1 LRGVQPMS
9 WSELQRLVEEAEA
22 DGAIRRSLRRCRSR
36 GELLMASRRMGYRIQ
51 ATDLRRAWQLEQ
63 VEAGRL
69 TPADPGT
76 SFWLRQAGD

>member
-1 LRGVQPMS
+1 MS

-36 GELLMASRRMGYRIQ
+36 RELLMASRRMGYRIQ

-63 VEAGRL
+63 VEAGRV